1 MENMNKNISS
11 QESNEKM
18 KFVPVR
24 VFSTGGTID
33 SSPDYDPTKKSVFSG
48 TYLPQMFAQAR
59 LPEEAIIE
67 PLMQKDSMDLTV
79 EDRQVMLDH
88 CIQSPQDRILITHGT
103 DTIAETAKFLG
114 EKGVGN
120 KTVVLA
126 GSFVPLSQPNSD
138 AHFNIGYSMA
148 AAQLL
153 SAGVWV
159 AINGEIFEWDNV
171 QKNRDKMR
179 FERIK

>member
-1 MENMNKNISS
+1 MENMDNVNPSP
-11 QESNEKM
+11 ESKEKM

-59 LPEEAIIE
+59 LPEEAIVE

-79 EDRQVMLDH
+79 EDRQAMLDH
-88 CIQSPQDRILITHGT
+88 CIQSPEDRILITHGT
-103 DTIAETAKFLG
+103 DTIAETARFLG

-120 KTVVLA
+120 KTVVLV

-138 AHFNIGYSMA
+138 AHFNLGYSMA
-148 AAQLL
+148 ASQLL
-153 SAGVWV
+153 PAGVWV

>member
-1 MENMNKNISS
+1 MENMDKSIPSP
-11 QESNEKM
+11 ESKEKI

-24 VFSTGGTID
+24 IFSTGGTID
-33 SSPDYDPTKKSVFSG
+33 SSPDYDPTKKSVFQG
-48 TYLPQMFAQAR
+48 TYLPQMFSQAR

-67 PLMQKDSMDLTV
+67 PLMQKESMDLTA

-88 CIQSPQDRILITHGT
+88 CIQSSQDRILITHGT

-120 KTVVLA
+120 KTVVLV

-138 AHFNIGYSMA
+138 AHFNLGYSMA

-153 SAGVWV
+153 PAGVWV
-159 AINGEIFEWDNV
+159 AVNGEVFEWDNV

-179 FERIK
+179 FEQIK